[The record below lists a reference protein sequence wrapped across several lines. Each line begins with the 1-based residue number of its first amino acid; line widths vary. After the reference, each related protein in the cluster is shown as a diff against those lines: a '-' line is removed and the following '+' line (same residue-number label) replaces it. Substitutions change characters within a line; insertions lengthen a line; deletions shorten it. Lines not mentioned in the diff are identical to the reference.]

1 MKLVSFSTADGKIRP
16 GSLLEEAGLVVDLT
30 AAGFADTTAVL
41 SAGFTSVAKPAAY
54 PAYKLSDVR
63 LHAPIAN
70 PPRVFA
76 IGLNYREHAIESKL
90 ALPKF
95 PVVFFKMST
104 AIVGPGENIVLPKNS
119 TQPDYEAELAFV
131 IGKGGYR
138 IPASA
143 WHEHVYG
150 YTIVNDVSARDIQLS
165 TSQWSLAKSFPT
177 FCPMGPAIVTIDEIA
192 DPHQLAISLSIDG
205 EVLQNSTTSELVFN
219 IPGTRRVHLLHHAPA
234 PWRRRIHRHS
244 IRRRHGPHPATLAQ
258 TWRICNRQ
266 RRRPRLSDQSRRRR
280 VIGSRNSIAADSAN
294 PAIPTTATSCLWR
307 GKAAPGC
314 TARTWACAHRIP
326 AGHDG

>member
-16 GSLLEEAGLVVDLT
+16 GSLIEEANLVVDLT

-41 SAGFTSVAKPAAY
+41 SAGFTSTDKPAAY
-54 PAYKLSDVR
+54 PGNRLNDVR

-76 IGLNYREHAIESKL
+76 IGLNYREHAIETKTP
-90 ALPKF
+90 LPKA

-143 WHEHVYG
+143 WREHVYG
-150 YTIVNDVSARDIQLS
+150 YTIVNDVSARDVQLS

-177 FCPMGPAIVTIDEIA
+177 FCPMGPAIVSADEIA
-192 DPHQLAISLSIDG
+192 DPHELAIGLSING
-205 EVLQNSTTSELVFN
+205 EVLQNSTTSELVF
-219 IPGTRRVHLLHHAPA
+219 
-234 PWRRRIHRHS
+234 
-244 IRRRHGPHPATLAQ
+244 
-258 TWRICNRQ
+258 
-266 RRRPRLSDQSRRRR
+266 
-280 VIGSRNSIAADSAN
+280 
-294 PAIPTTATSCLWR
+294 
-307 GKAAPGC
+307 
-314 TARTWACAHRIP
+314 RIP
-326 AGHDG
+326 DLVEYISSITPLLPGDIVSTGTPSGVGMGRTPQRWLKPGDSVTVTVEGLGSLTNPVVAE